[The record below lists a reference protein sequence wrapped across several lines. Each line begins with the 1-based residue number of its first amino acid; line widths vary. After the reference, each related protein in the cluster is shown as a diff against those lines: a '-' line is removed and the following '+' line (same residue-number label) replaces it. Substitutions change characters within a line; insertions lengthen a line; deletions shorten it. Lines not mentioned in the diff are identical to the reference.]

1 METHS
6 TRIRQRREK
15 VLQDW
20 SDSQNIILVPSGLPV
35 PIAGTDQFHDFHAH
49 SEHVYL
55 AGAHF
60 PRSVL
65 TYSKDSDWT
74 LFVHVADLEES
85 IWTGEG
91 EPLSAI
97 TKRVGME
104 VQPLSDLKSWLEK
117 SRGMPVCLIGN
128 KDFEDSPE
136 QYDLSDWR
144 SLEATID
151 YELSESL
158 SQLVSEKRRAKDASE
173 LARMEKAAQIT
184 YSGHMAGLTK
194 AHVGMTE
201 RELQIEIE
209 STFYMAG
216 ASRTAYGSIV
226 GSGSNASILHF
237 APTKKKF
244 RSNEIILV
252 DAGAEFE
259 GYASDVT
266 RTYPVGEKF
275 TGIQK
280 NIYELVLSVQESA
293 IQKIKPGVEYKELHL
308 NASLEIASGL
318 KDLGIL
324 KGTPEGLV
332 EQDAQAIFFPHGLGH
347 LLGLA
352 THDAGGC
359 LEGRLP
365 SERASLRNLR
375 ADLPLEENYVVT
387 IEPGIYFIKT
397 LLEDSQTRAI
407 HKETVAWSVVDQLK
421 DFGGIRIEDDI
432 VVTADGG
439 KVIGPMVPKTINEIE
454 SIRAA
459 ALQS

>member
-6 TRIRQRREK
+6 TRIRQRREGII
-15 VLQDW
+15 QDCPLKQ
-20 SDSQNIILVPSGLPV
+20 SALVIPSGLPV

-49 SEHVYL
+49 NEYIYL
-55 AGAHF
+55 AGAHL
-60 PRSVL
+60 PASIL
-65 TYSKDSDWT
+65 TYSKETEWT
-74 LFVHVADLEES
+74 LFVQIADTEER

-91 EPLSAI
+91 ESLSAI

-104 VQPLSDLKSWLEK
+104 VQPIEKLKNWLEK
-117 SRGMPVCLIGN
+117 NRGSSFCFLGN
-128 KDFEDSPE
+128 NDFEKQPE
-136 QYDLSDWR
+136 LYGIPDWNSYETIIDHDLG
-144 SLEATID
+144 AQ
-151 YELSESL
+151 L
-158 SQLVSEKRRAKDASE
+158 SQLVSEKRRSKDSSE
-173 LARMEKAAQIT
+173 LARMEKAAQAT
-184 YSGHMAGLTK
+184 YAGHMVGLSK
-194 AHVGMTE
+194 ARAGMTE

-209 STFYMAG
+209 SMFFKKG
-216 ASRTAYGSIV
+216 ATRTAYGSIV

-244 RSNEIILV
+244 KEGEMILV
-252 DAGAEFE
+252 DAGAEFD

-266 RTYPVGEKF
+266 RTYPVGKKF
-275 TGIQK
+275 TGIQR
-280 NIYELVLSVQESA
+280 NLYELVLSVQENA

-318 KDLGIL
+318 NDMGIL
-324 KGTPEGLV
+324 NGTPEGLV

-365 SERASLRNLR
+365 SDRASLRNLR
-375 ADLPLEENYVVT
+375 ADLPLEKNYVVT

-397 LLEDSQTRAI
+397 LLNDDQTRKI
-407 HKETVAWSVVDQLK
+407 HKETIVWSLVDQIQNL
-421 DFGGIRIEDDI
+421 GGIRIEDDI
-432 VVTADGG
+432 VVTTDGG

-454 SIRAA
+454 NIRET

>member
-6 TRIRQRREK
+6 TRIRQRRERII
-15 VLQDW
+15 QDCPLKQ
-20 SDSQNIILVPSGLPV
+20 SALLIPSGLPI
-35 PIAGTDQFHDFHAH
+35 PIEGTDQFHDFHAH
-49 SEHVYL
+49 NEYVYL
-55 AGAHF
+55 AGAHL
-60 PRSVL
+60 PASIL
-65 TYSKDSDWT
+65 TYSKDSEWT
-74 LFVHVADLEES
+74 LFVQIPDIEER

-104 VQPLSDLKSWLEK
+104 VLPIEELKNWLEK
-117 SRGMPVCLIGN
+117 NRSSSFCFLGN
-128 KDFEDSPE
+128 NDFEQQPKRYGIPE
-136 QYDLSDWR
+136 WNSYETIIDHDLS
-144 SLEATID
+144 AQ
-151 YELSESL
+151 L
-158 SQLVSEKRRAKDASE
+158 SQLVSEKRRSKDSSE
-173 LARMEKAAQIT
+173 LARMEKAAQAT
-184 YSGHMAGLTK
+184 YAGHMIGLSK
-194 AHVGMTE
+194 ARAGMTE

-209 STFYMAG
+209 SMFFKEG
-216 ASRTAYGSIV
+216 ASRTAYGSII

-237 APTKKKF
+237 SPTKKKF
-244 RSNEIILV
+244 KEGEMVLV
-252 DAGAEFE
+252 DAGAEFD

-266 RTYPVGEKF
+266 RTYPVGKKF
-275 TGIQK
+275 TGIQR
-280 NIYELVLSVQESA
+280 NLYELVLSVQESA
-293 IQKIKPGVEYKELHL
+293 IQKIEPGVEYKELHL

-397 LLEDSQTRAI
+397 LLEDAQTRVT
-407 HKETVAWSVVDQLK
+407 HQETVAWTVVDQLK

-432 VVTADGG
+432 VVTRDGG